1 MNEQD
6 QIGAKKI
13 RTEDEEAEATGRMMA
28 QQEKVRIRIPLNPLN
43 EEDTIVP
50 VCVNGYHY
58 WLRRGESTEVPK
70 TVAEILEN
78 ASYI

>member
-13 RTEDEEAEATGRMMA
+13 RTEDEEAEATGRMLA
-28 QQEKVRIRIPLNPLN
+28 QQEKVRIRIPLYPLS

-50 VCVNGYHY
+50 VCVRGYHY